1 MAIRPPRAAR
11 RPRRTR
17 LVRDIVIV
25 MIVSAVV
32 LLFGLRLLMELIGI
46 ETWTATWRVV
56 DLPTG
61 LLVDPLERVDSLAET
76 PISDLSY
83 ASLIVAGLSFVGAL
97 IVLGTLANRRE

>member
-11 RPRRTR
+11 PPRRTR

-25 MIVSAVV
+25 TIVSAVV
-32 LLFGLRLLMELIGI
+32 LLFGLRLLLELIGI

-61 LLVDPLERVDSLAET
+61 LLVDPLERIGSLAET
-76 PISDLSY
+76 PVSDVSF
-83 ASLIVAGLSFVGAL
+83 ASLIVAGVSFLAAL